1 VGDTGRATGRR
12 AGWWWWPQVSGTVGG
27 GREKG
32 SRSFMGGEPSSVGD
46 GTGQAR
52 AGGST
57 ARATALTRSAGVS
70 SSRGWRLAG
79 RGEWTPGRAHGQ
91 RHGSRGRP
99 YVRVERDVEV
109 FGGREGLW
117 TGAGS
122 TCVGLLVAESHPA
135 PRDRHRDSAF
145 RLFVLHPI
153 QARFKCTGLAAK
165 N

>member
-1 VGDTGRATGRR
+1 
-12 AGWWWWPQVSGTVGG
+12 
-27 GREKG
+27 
-32 SRSFMGGEPSSVGD
+32 MGGEPSSVGD